1 MLFTW
6 DFDDGFTSSSTNPSQ
21 SFLNDTENDKVFN
34 VKLTARS
41 EFDCV
46 DDTVKQITVW
56 ATPRALIGVEP
67 PLKEFPDNTFTII
80 NQSAPAAD
88 TWSYKWYFDDNTTST
103 EKNPGTHTYTRWGH
117 KEKGFTYD
125 VSLVINSPHCKDSTS
140 KIVYLMPPKPISSFT
155 QSMANGCAPHE
166 VHFVNNSLYGEEYEW
181 DFDDGSPTVKEFQPV
196 HVFQNPGYYRVKLR
210 ASGEGGESFSY
221 GIIHVYPMPNA
232 DFVAYPSRVML
243 PDATVRLQNLTT
255 DCDSCS
261 YDWDM
266 GDGTKYINRKDP
278 THTYKEMGE
287 FRISLWAE
295 RKYSD
300 AICRDSIS
308 KYPAV
313 WVEGIGYVKFPDAF
327 KPNPS
332 GPNGGAYDEHDM
344 KNEVFHPIH
353 YGVVEYKL
361 MIFTRWGEQ
370 VFTSSDVKVGW
381 DGYINGRLAEQ
392 GVYVWRAIG
401 TFTNGKVFDQR
412 GTVTLLR

>member
-1 MLFTW
+1 
-6 DFDDGFTSSSTNPSQ
+6 
-21 SFLNDTENDKVFN
+21 
-34 VKLTARS
+34 
-41 EFDCV
+41 
-46 DDTVKQITVW
+46 
-56 ATPRALIGVEP
+56 
-67 PLKEFPDNTFTII
+67 
-80 NQSAPAAD
+80 
-88 TWSYKWYFDDNTTST
+88 
-103 EKNPGTHTYTRWGH
+103 
-117 KEKGFTYD
+117 
-125 VSLVINSPHCKDSTS
+125 
-140 KIVYLMPPKPISSFT
+140 MPPKPIADFT
-155 QSMANGCAPHE
+155 QSQANGCAPHE
-166 VHFVNNSLYGEEYEW
+166 VHFVNNSQYGENYEW
-181 DFDDGSPTVKEFQPV
+181 DFDDGSQPVIEFQPI
-196 HVFQNPGYYRVKLR
+196 HVFSKPGYYRVKLKVT
-210 ASGEGGESFSY
+210 GEGGENFDY
-221 GIIHVYPMPNA
+221 GIIRVYPTPNA

-266 GDGTKYINRKDP
+266 GDGTKYINQKDP
-278 THTYKEMGE
+278 NHTYKGMGE